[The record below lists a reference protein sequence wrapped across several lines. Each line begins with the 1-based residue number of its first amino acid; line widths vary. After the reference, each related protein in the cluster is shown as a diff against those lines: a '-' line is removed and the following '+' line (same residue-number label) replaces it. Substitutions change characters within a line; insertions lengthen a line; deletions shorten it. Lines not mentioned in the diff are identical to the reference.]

1 MHPYLDKTNLISAES
16 PLAPLLSVLADSSDA
31 EPAPSPLHRWSQWV
45 ALTSLVVCVFALWIY
60 VQWKIALFGWIVGV
74 TLVTG
79 VSAAAVLVLVGVK
92 ATWTEMR
99 NFEREFL
106 ASVSSRLVERR
117 AVVVRIGAGFSH
129 QDILFARDYL
139 KSVAVHLRSRISLI
153 VGALDKVGVLP
164 LAVSA
169 AITLLKL
176 REAGTVTVVWVAGTA
191 VLAFFYVL
199 SVHMLDAA
207 YTVERFV
214 VLLDHA
220 AMHAA
225 AERVDPVPAS
235 KK

>member
-1 MHPYLDKTNLISAES
+1 MSNILSTES
-16 PLAPLLSVLADSSDA
+16 PLAPLLSVLTDSNNA
-31 EPAPSPLHRWSQWV
+31 ESAPSPIHEWSQWI
-45 ALTSLVVCVFALWIY
+45 ALINLVLCLLSLWIY
-60 VQWKIALFGWIVGV
+60 VQWKIVFFGWIVGA
-74 TLVTG
+74 TLVVG
-79 VSAAAVLVLVGVK
+79 VSAAAVFVLVGVK
-92 ATWTEMR
+92 ATWAEMR

-117 AVVVRIGAGFSH
+117 AVVVRIGSGFSR

-139 KSVAVHLRSRISLI
+139 KSVATHLRSRISLI

-169 AITLLKL
+169 VVTLLKL
-176 REAGTVTVVWVAGTA
+176 REAGTVTVVWVAGTT
-191 VLAFFYVL
+191 VLALFYVL

-214 VLLDHA
+214 VLLDRA

-225 AERVDPVPAS
+225 ERVDSAPAS

>member
-1 MHPYLDKTNLISAES
+1 MSNILSTES
-16 PLAPLLSVLADSSDA
+16 PLAPLLSVLTDSSKA
-31 EPAPSPLHRWSQWV
+31 ESIPSPIHQWSQWV
-45 ALTSLVVCVFALWIY
+45 ALINLVLCALSLWIY
-60 VQWKIALFGWIVGV
+60 VQWKIAFFGWIVGV
-74 TLVTG
+74 TLVVG
-79 VSAAAVLVLVGVK
+79 VSAAAVFVLVGVK
-92 ATWTEMR
+92 ATWAEMR
-99 NFEREFL
+99 DFERGFL
-106 ASVSSRLVERR
+106 TSVSSRLVERR
-117 AVVVRIGAGFSH
+117 AVVVRIGSGFSY

-139 KSVAVHLRSRISLI
+139 KSVAIHLRSRISLI

-176 REAGTVTVVWVAGTA
+176 KEAGTVTVVWVAGTV
-191 VLAFFYVL
+191 VLTFFYVL

-225 AERVDPVPAS
+225 GRVDSATTS

>member
-1 MHPYLDKTNLISAES
+1 MRSPTDTTNLLSAES
-16 PLAPLLSVLADSSDA
+16 PLAPLLSVLTDNNGA
-31 EPAPSPLHRWSQWV
+31 EPPPSAIHQWSQWI
-45 ALTSLVVCVFALWIY
+45 ALTNLALCVLSLWIY
-60 VQWKIALFGWIVGV
+60 VQWKIVFFGWIVGA
-74 TLVTG
+74 TLVVG
-79 VSAAAVLVLVGVK
+79 VSAAAVFVLVGVK
-92 ATWTEMR
+92 ATWAEMR
-99 NFEREFL
+99 NFERAFL

-117 AVVVRIGAGFSH
+117 AVVARIGSGFSR

-139 KSVAVHLRSRISLI
+139 KSVAAHLRSRISLI

-176 REAGTVTVVWVAGTA
+176 KEAGTVTVVWVAGTA
-191 VLAFFYVL
+191 VLAFFYML

-225 AERVDPVPAS
+225 DRVDSAS
-235 KK
+235 ASRK

>member
-1 MHPYLDKTNLISAES
+1 MSPYLDKSNLVSAES
-16 PLAPLLSVLADSSDA
+16 PLAPLLSVLENSNDA
-31 EPAPSPLHRWSQWV
+31 ESAPSPLHRWSQWI
-45 ALTSLVVCVFALWIY
+45 ALVSLMFCALSLWIY
-60 VQWKIALFGWIVGV
+60 VQWKIPLFGWIVGV
-74 TLVTG
+74 TIVIG

-106 ASVSSRLVERR
+106 SSVSSRLVERR

-129 QDILFARDYL
+129 KDILFARDYL
-139 KSVAVHLRSRISLI
+139 KSVATHLRSRISLI

-220 AMHAA
+220 AIHAA
-225 AERVDPVPAS
+225 EQVEPVPGA
-235 KK
+235 KR

>member
-1 MHPYLDKTNLISAES
+1 MHPSIGKANLVSAES
-16 PLAPLLSVLADSSDA
+16 PLAPLLSVLADNCDA
-31 EPAPSPLHRWSQWV
+31 ESTPSPLHQWSQWI
-45 ALTSLVVCVFALWIY
+45 ALTSLVLCALSLWIY
-60 VQWKIALFGWIVGV
+60 VQWKIVFFGWIVGV

-79 VSAAAVLVLVGVK
+79 VSAAAVFVLVGVK
-92 ATWTEMR
+92 ATWAEMK
-99 NFEREFL
+99 NFERGFL
-106 ASVSSRLVERR
+106 TSVSLRLVERR
-117 AVVVRIGAGFSH
+117 AVVVRIGSGFSH

-176 REAGTVTVVWVAGTA
+176 KEAGTVTVVWVAGTA

-220 AMHAA
+220 AMHAS
-225 AERVDPVPAS
+225 ERVDLAPTS

>member
-1 MHPYLDKTNLISAES
+1 MQPSLDTAGLLSTES
-16 PLAPLLSVLADSSDA
+16 PLAPLLSVLADNSDA
-31 EPAPSPLHRWSQWV
+31 ESAPSPLHRWSQWI
-45 ALTSLVVCVFALWIY
+45 ALTSLVFCVFSLWIY
-60 VQWKIALFGWIVGV
+60 VQWKIAFFGWIVGV

-92 ATWTEMR
+92 ATWTEMK

-106 ASVSSRLVERR
+106 SSVSSRLVERR
-117 AVVVRIGAGFSH
+117 AVVVRIGSGFSH

-176 REAGTVTVVWVAGTA
+176 KEAGTVTVVWVAGTA

-225 AERVDPVPAS
+225 ERVDPVLGA